1 MLRHDSQHSGRAA
14 RCLLET
20 HQEGVNF
27 WFPTKVI
34 PQRSNLEKSMS
45 VSSFVRAAVFQRGKR
60 SRFIFVVKLY
70 IFFLCKL
77 GKGNFEAGAWK
88 NGVVFMF

>member
-1 MLRHDSQHSGRAA
+1 M
-14 RCLLET
+14 
-20 HQEGVNF
+20 
-27 WFPTKVI
+27 
-34 PQRSNLEKSMS
+34 EKSLS

-70 IFFLCKL
+70 FFFLCKL

-88 NGVVFMF
+88 NGVVFMFYFFADKNIWGSKSRKNAKKDGEKEKRC